1 MDVRIELAVI
11 SLGLLIWWLI
21 VIAVRKARL
30 YPSYAVL
37 WGVLG
42 TLLVL
47 LPLYGE
53 LLRWA
58 ASNVFG
64 ILGANHLIYGI
75 LFGFLLVYLF
85 YLTQKMCQITN
96 RVERLI
102 VALAI
107 LESEFKATH
116 RIDDRNHEH

>member
-1 MDVRIELAVI
+1 MDIRIELAVI
-11 SLGLLIWWLI
+11 TLGLLIWGLI
-21 VIAVRKARL
+21 GIAVRKARL

-42 TLLVL
+42 SLLVL
-47 LPLYGE
+47 LPFYAQ

-75 LFGFLLVYLF
+75 LFGFLLIYLF
-85 YLTQKMCQITN
+85 YLN
-96 RVERLI
+96 PENL
-102 VALAI
+102 
-107 LESEFKATH
+107 S
-116 RIDDRNHEH
+116 DDQSRGTPHCGARYPRKPAQSRSFDR